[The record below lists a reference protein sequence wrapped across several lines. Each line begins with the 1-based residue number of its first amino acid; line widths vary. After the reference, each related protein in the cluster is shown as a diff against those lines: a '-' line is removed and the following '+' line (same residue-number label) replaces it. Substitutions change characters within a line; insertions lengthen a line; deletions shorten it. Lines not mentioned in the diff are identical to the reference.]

1 MKDKINTGK
10 LTANII
16 NIGKSCINISVKEVV
31 IPSILA
37 EKNIALTRLLRQM
50 KDSLKDLVLSLMTI
64 FQEHVYGKIGYI

>member
-10 LTANII
+10 LMANII

-31 IPSILA
+31 ISSILA

-64 FQEHVYGKIGYI
+64 FQEHIYGKIGYI

>member
-31 IPSILA
+31 ISSILA

-64 FQEHVYGKIGYI
+64 FQEHISGKIGYI

>member
-31 IPSILA
+31 ISSILA
-37 EKNIALTRLLRQM
+37 EKNIALGNFFVT
-50 KDSLKDLVLSLMTI
+50 
-64 FQEHVYGKIGYI
+64 E